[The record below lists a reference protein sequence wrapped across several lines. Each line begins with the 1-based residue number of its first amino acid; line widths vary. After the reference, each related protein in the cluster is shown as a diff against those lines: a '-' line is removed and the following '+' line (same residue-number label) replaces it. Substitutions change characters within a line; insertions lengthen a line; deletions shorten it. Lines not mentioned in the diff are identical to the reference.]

1 MAVSALV
8 AVVSVIS
15 LLAILLAGHG
25 VLRPG
30 EPAPES
36 PRFR

>member
-1 MAVSALV
+1 VSALI

-30 EPAPES
+30 ERAAEPVEVH
-36 PRFR
+36 